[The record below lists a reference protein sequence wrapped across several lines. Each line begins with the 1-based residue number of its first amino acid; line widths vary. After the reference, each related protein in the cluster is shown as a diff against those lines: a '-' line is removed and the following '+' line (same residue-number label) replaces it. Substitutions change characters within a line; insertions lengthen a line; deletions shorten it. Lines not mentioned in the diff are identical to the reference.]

1 MTITY
6 IIDDKLGGIASLIC
20 NLINNKIDDSSRQ
33 EIILLDKVESN
44 HSKIPYHFNVDKE
57 ITLTVSSTE
66 NAYSLVRKLY
76 KLLPDQP
83 GVVVLNDGLEMQMLD
98 HIPSKLT
105 SYQIV
110 HDEYNF
116 SLALRYP
123 NVVDVF
129 VAHSKLY
136 FEALKKELPERVG
149 TIFYLPHGVTVSSYS
164 RKHQDKINV
173 IRLLFLGRMSET
185 KGIFDLP
192 KIAYELKKLNVPYE
206 FTCIGNGPELDTLKK
221 LWEHDTSV
229 IFLSPNTTDDILR
242 ICAQHDVF
250 VFPTQFEGT
259 PVALLETMSVGLV
272 PIATDLPGGIT
283 EIVTH
288 DIGFRIPIGNVQL
301 FSRAIKN
308 LFDNPELL
316 NRLSTACR
324 EKIKNDFNVKNTA
337 AAYHELFSK
346 YVELYS
352 AKQIKRQKLGFRL
365 DHPWIPNEIVKLART
380 LRRL

>member
-1 MTITY
+1 M
-6 IIDDKLGGIASLIC
+6 
-20 NLINNKIDDSSRQ
+20 
-33 EIILLDKVESN
+33 
-44 HSKIPYHFNVDKE
+44 
-57 ITLTVSSTE
+57 
-66 NAYSLVRKLY
+66 
-76 KLLPDQP
+76 
-83 GVVVLNDGLEMQMLD
+83 
-98 HIPSKLT
+98 
-105 SYQIV
+105 
-110 HDEYNF
+110 
-116 SLALRYP
+116 
-123 NVVDVF
+123 
-129 VAHSKLY
+129 
-136 FEALKKELPERVG
+136 
-149 TIFYLPHGVTVSSYS
+149 
-164 RKHQDKINV
+164 
-173 IRLLFLGRMSET
+173 
-185 KGIFDLP
+185 
-192 KIAYELKKLNVPYE
+192 
-206 FTCIGNGPELDTLKK
+206 
-221 LWEHDTSV
+221 
-229 IFLSPNTTDDILR
+229 R

-324 EKIKNDFNVKNTA
+324 EKVKNDFNVKNTA